1 MTAVWTPRDTTTHQ
15 DHVIAHVVGATFL
28 GYFTF
33 AEALYILLD
42 IGFIWTILVDGQ
54 MGLLPHPVAVKELES
69 DEETRRQ
76 IKTDIDLLLSDNDC
90 DGARLACM
98 SPAPITAKKNGPIS
112 DVGLFAGDDGRRLI
126 IAGEAFRLAIE
137 TSMVTGEVLVMNLES
152 EEARDADTTE
162 PDKDLGLQGIAR
174 SEHEYLHQRL
184 REDLGREPSE
194 AELDEWLR
202 QHTEGY

>member
-1 MTAVWTPRDTTTHQ
+1 
-15 DHVIAHVVGATFL
+15 
-28 GYFTF
+28 
-33 AEALYILLD
+33 
-42 IGFIWTILVDGQ
+42 
-54 MGLLPHPVAVKELES
+54 
-69 DEETRRQ
+69 
-76 IKTDIDLLLSDNDC
+76 
-90 DGARLACM
+90 
-98 SPAPITAKKNGPIS
+98 
-112 DVGLFAGDDGRRLI
+112 
-126 IAGEAFRLAIE
+126 
-137 TSMVTGEVLVMNLES
+137 VTGEVLVMNLES